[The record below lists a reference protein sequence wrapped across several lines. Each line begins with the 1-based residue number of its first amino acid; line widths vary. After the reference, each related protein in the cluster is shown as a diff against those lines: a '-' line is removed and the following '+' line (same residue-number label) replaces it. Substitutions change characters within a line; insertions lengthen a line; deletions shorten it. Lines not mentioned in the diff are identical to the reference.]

1 MKSPSR
7 MLKKQQA
14 FNESFSDVSDLKL
27 PEPKYAGG
35 DDLQRSVS
43 FSGNADLEQL
53 LAGHR

>member
-1 MKSPSR
+1 
-7 MLKKQQA
+7 MLKKQPA
-14 FNESFSDVSDLKL
+14 FHESFLAEPGELKL
-27 PEPKYAGG
+27 PEPANGQGAG